1 MPIVR
6 PRLTDFHNILLPQAQ
21 TDFAIPFLD
30 EDIPLYLD
38 PFLLWRSPS
47 QQDQALHTSLINSFN
62 HLGYLAKQGREQDA
76 INLLIA
82 LSECDEVGL
91 GLSRTREGLRIG
103 AQTAE
108 KILTLFHDIPQY
120 YKAGFVHFEEIQ
132 FFVEHISKDRIS
144 DFACSFLKSFLV
156 DYTIQQCQTI
166 GIPMSIVHL
175 QVYSYRENE
184 LRSESVKL
192 PVNPDNRKPILF
204 VPKRWLRFNPWIN
217 FDQYFAESCPKD
229 QAQSQPSKKERVTL
243 LTYNRDNYGAVF
255 EFVARKERAAEDCS
269 NDPLFAQLPV
279 TSAKASLDAVTQ
291 LPLSKGTADPND
303 KKYERE
309 MSRLLASA
317 FYPQLDFAKTQSRT
331 DSGVLIRDLIFYNNR
346 SHPFLDELIGKYDC
360 RQIVM
365 EMKNV
370 KQIGRDHIN
379 QLNRYMKNQFG
390 RFGVLL
396 TRRPLPPAMF
406 KNTIDLWSGQ
416 RRCIIALADED
427 LDLIV
432 NLFESKQRDPID
444 VLQKKYVE
452 FARACPG

>member
-1 MPIVR
+1 MPIIR
-6 PRLTDFHNILLPQAQ
+6 PRLTDYHNIFLPQAQ

-62 HLGYLAKQGREQDA
+62 HLGYLAKQGHAQDA
-76 INLLIA
+76 IDLLIA

-91 GLSRTREGLRIG
+91 GLSRTREGHRIG

-108 KILTLFHDIPQY
+108 KILSLFHDIPQY

-144 DFACSFLKSFLV
+144 DFACSFLKSFLI
-156 DYTIQQCQTI
+156 DYTIQQCQTS
-166 GIPMSIVHL
+166 GIPMSMVHL
-175 QVYSYRENE
+175 QVYSYSENR
-184 LRSESVKL
+184 LKSENVTL
-192 PVNPDNRKPILF
+192 PVNPENGKPIIF
-204 VPKRWLRFNPWIN
+204 VPKRWLRFTPWIN
-217 FDQYFAESCPKD
+217 FDEYFAESCPKD
-229 QAQSQPSKKERVTL
+229 AKPESAPEERVNV
-243 LTYNRDNYGAVF
+243 LTYNRQNYDAVL
-255 EFVARKERAAEDCS
+255 EFVAKKERTAGDCR
-269 NDPLFAQLPV
+269 NDPLFAQIPIS
-279 TSAKASLDAVTQ
+279 SAKASLEAVRS
-291 LPLSKGTADPND
+291 LPLSSGPGDRND
-303 KKYERE
+303 REYERQ
-309 MSRLLASA
+309 MARLLASA
-317 FYPQLDFAKTQSRT
+317 FYPQLDFAEAQTRT
-331 DSGVLIRDLIFYNNR
+331 DSGVLIRDLIFYNSR
-346 SHPFLDELIGKYDC
+346 SHPFLDELITRYDC

-370 KQIGRDHIN
+370 RQIDGGNIS
-379 QLNRYMKNQFG
+379 QLNRYLTDQLG

-396 TRRPLPPAMF
+396 TRRPLPARMF
-406 KNTIDLWSGQ
+406 KNTIDLWSAH
-416 RRCIIALADED
+416 RRCIVALTDDD